1 MKIGILTFHRAEN
14 FGAVLQCYA
23 LQTYLE
29 SLGHNV
35 SILDYRCNAIEQ
47 TYYLFNLKS
56 LFYRRNFLASA
67 INYFTRLYQWKDRL
81 QKKKGYA
88 NFRRKY
94 LHLTNPIYKIDKD
107 LGFDVYI
114 TGSDQVWN
122 TSLLHGFNKIYYL
135 DFPISKQAKKISY
148 AVSSEESALKKLKEY
163 RNELIASLNTFDYIS
178 VRENEFANALK
189 EYTSQKIHICVDPTF
204 FLPKEYYLK
213 LAIQP
218 KETDYILVYHMA
230 EIPEGSKLAENLA
243 KKSSSN
249 IIEIHARFANRKD
262 TTKHRQN
269 IGPQELLGYIV
280 YSNLIITSSF
290 HGLALSLILKKNF
303 YIISKPNN
311 LRLRNILKKIG
322 LENRIIS
329 SIDNIVFND
338 INYDT
343 VSKQIND
350 LTTESKSY
358 LLKALQ

>member
-56 LFYRRNFLASA
+56 LFCRRNFLASTA
-67 INYFTRLYQWKDRL
+67 NYFTRLYQWKDRL
-81 QKKKGYA
+81 QKKREYA
-88 NFRRKY
+88 NFREKY
-94 LHLTNPIYKIDKD
+94 LHLTKPIYKIDND
-107 LGFDVYI
+107 LGFDIYI

-135 DFPISKQAKKISY
+135 NFPISKQAKKVSY
-148 AVSSEESALKKLKEY
+148 AVSSEKNALQKLQKY
-163 RNELIASLNTFDYIS
+163 RNELIESLNTFDYIS
-178 VRENEFANALK
+178 VREDEFANALK
-189 EYTSQKIHICVDPTF
+189 EYTSQKIYICVDPTF
-204 FLPKEYYLK
+204 FLPKEDYLK

-218 KETDYILVYHMA
+218 KETNYILVYHMA
-230 EIPEGSKLAENLA
+230 EIPEGSKLAEKIAN
-243 KKSSSN
+243 KNSFN

-262 TTKHRQN
+262 TTRHRQN
-269 IGPQELLGYIV
+269 IGPQELLGYIA

-290 HGLALSLILKKNF
+290 HGLALSLILRKNF

-311 LRLRNILKKIG
+311 LRLQNMLRKVG

-329 SIDNIVFND
+329 SIDNIELNN
-338 INYDT
+338 INYNNI
-343 VSKQIND
+343 SARIND
-350 LTTESKSY
+350 LTTESKNY
-358 LLKALQ
+358 LSKVLK